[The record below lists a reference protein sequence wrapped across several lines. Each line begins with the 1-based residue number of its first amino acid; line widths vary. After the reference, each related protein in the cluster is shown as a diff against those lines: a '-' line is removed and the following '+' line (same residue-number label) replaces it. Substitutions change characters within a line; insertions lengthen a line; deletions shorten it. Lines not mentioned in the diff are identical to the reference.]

1 MRRRIRLV
9 GGMLAALALG
19 ACGPVP
25 TDRAMPGAAEK
36 AFRPLALGGSSGG
49 SVRWD
54 ESTRRTYLAVPARMA
69 APRSKATAT
78 DRKFSKAN
86 WSYSVKQQERVQVY
100 IVQTPDWF
108 EVVEQEL
115 PRHQKDFNRLEEAIA
130 YANER
135 YADWAL
141 VSLEP

>member
-25 TDRAMPGAAEK
+25 TDRGMPIPAEQ

-69 APRSKATAT
+69 APRSKAT

-86 WSYSVKQQERVQVY
+86 WSYSIKQQERVQVY